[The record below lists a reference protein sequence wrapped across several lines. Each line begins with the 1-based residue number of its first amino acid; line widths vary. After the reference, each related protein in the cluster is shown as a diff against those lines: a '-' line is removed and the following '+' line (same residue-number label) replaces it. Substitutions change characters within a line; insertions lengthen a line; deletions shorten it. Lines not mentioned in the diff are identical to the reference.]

1 MEIRIIEF
9 TVTSVFLCILIWDSI
24 CFRSKITDRE
34 F

>member
-9 TVTSVFLCILIWDSI
+9 TVTSIFQCVWDSI

-34 F
+34 FEN